1 MDSNTYCLREKKF
14 TKDINPE
21 IITTKN
27 NRKRLSSTCASCGA
41 KKSKILPL
49 SHKGGNVDI
58 HKLIGKLTRPKGGFT
73 PFDYKYLGPYNPL
86 ESQLEHDDEG
96 NITKFH
102 VQPKNKVDRIA
113 AEHDVYYTI
122 GRNKG
127 DCDREMVSKLDA
139 LPYGEVPKMGM
150 LARNIINTKQKLG
163 LGLKKRLASDA
174 SR

>member
-1 MDSNTYCLREKKF
+1 M
-14 TKDINPE
+14 
-21 IITTKN
+21 
-27 NRKRLSSTCASCGA
+27 
-41 KKSKILPL
+41 
-49 SHKGGNVDI
+49 DI
-58 HKLIGKLTRPKGGFT
+58 HKLIGKLPRPKGGFI

-86 ESQLEHDDEG
+86 ESQLEHDVEG

-102 VQPKNKVDRIA
+102 VKPKNKVDRIA
-113 AEHDVYYTI
+113 AEHDVCYTI

-127 DCDREMVSKLDA
+127 DCDREMVSKIDA

-163 LGLKKRLASDA
+163 LGLIKRLASDV